1 MAIRRGRNARSTTGR
16 QGTPRPRRR
25 RTGGELARTEE
36 RLVATRGPATS
47 GESSHASDASSSRPR
62 LAGGTR
68 LGPYRVEALI
78 GKGGMGEVYRARDT
92 SLGRDVALK
101 VLRCGTPGQTTRL
114 TRFDHEARALAA
126 LNHPNIGAI
135 HSLVDEAGVH
145 GLVLEFINGPTL
157 AAKLLSGPLTLPETL
172 SIARQIA
179 SALAAAHVNGIIHRD
194 LKPANL
200 KITPAGVLKVLD
212 FGLAKLSDQAESS
225 ADAPTMSLNG
235 SDDGRVTGTTV
246 YMSPE
251 QARGKPVDQRTDI
264 WAFGCVLFEML
275 TGRRAFG
282 GETTSD
288 TIAAILDRQPD
299 LTTLPRRT
307 PAGLRR
313 LLVRC
318 LEKDPTRRLQDIADA
333 QFDLEDALADST
345 RGTHQ
350 YLIGVCRTR
359 PRPWFL
365 AIGVALL
372 LAGAAAGAVC
382 TWLVASAAMENA
394 RARGHDNGGRD
405 VYLQVRPLDCP

>member
-1 MAIRRGRNARSTTGR
+1 LHRS
-16 QGTPRPRRR
+16 
-25 RTGGELARTEE
+25 ED
-36 RLVATRGPATS
+36 GPS
-47 GESSHASDASSSRPR
+47 PPR
-62 LAGGTR
+62 LTCGTH
-68 LGPYRVEALI
+68 LGPYRVETLI
-78 GKGGMGEVYRARDT
+78 DKGGMGEVYLARDT

-101 VLRCGTPGQTTRL
+101 VLPSAALGQSRRL

-126 LNHPNIGAI
+126 LDHPNIGAI
-135 HSLVDEAGVH
+135 HAVIDEAGVR
-145 GLVLEFINGPTL
+145 GLVLEFIHGPTL
-157 AAKLLSGPLTLPETL
+157 AARLLHGPLTLPETL

-179 SALAAAHVNGIIHRD
+179 SGLAAAHASGIVHRD

-200 KITPAGVLKVLD
+200 KITPEGVVKVLD
-212 FGLAKLSDQAESS
+212 FGLAKLSEPGERSG
-225 ADAPTMSLNG
+225 DAPTMSFDG
-235 SDDGRVTGTTV
+235 SDDGRVTGTTA

-251 QARGKPVDQRTDI
+251 QARGKLVDRRTDI

-275 TGRRAFG
+275 TGRRAFAG
-282 GETTSD
+282 DTTSD

-318 LEKDPTRRLQDIADA
+318 LEKDPARRLQDIADA
-333 QFDLEDALADST
+333 HFDLEDALADST
-345 RGTHQ
+345 RGVPQ
-350 YLIGVCRTR
+350 YLTGVLRAR
-359 PRPWFL
+359 PRPWWL

-382 TWLVASAAMENA
+382 TWLVASAAIENA
-394 RARGHDNGGRD
+394 RAHRHDDGRD